1 MFSKP
6 LENSLWVEK
15 YRPQNLSEYVG
26 NDTLKATIEKYIETN
41 DIPHL
46 LLHARA
52 GTGKTSLGKIITNS
66 IDCDVL
72 YINASDEN
80 NIDTV
85 RTKIKNFVSSVGF
98 KRWKIVF
105 LDEADALTPLS
116 QAALRNMMEMF
127 SKNARF
133 IMTCNYPE
141 KIIDPIQSRC
151 AVFEV
156 YPPSRKEVAVR
167 LVQILNQE
175 QVKYDTKDVGVIV
188 NTSYPDI
195 RRVINSAQRQTFNG
209 ALELSKREEIQI
221 DYMNKVLGALKT
233 AKRPEQTFNEI
244 RQIIADSKVRTFD
257 DMYRFLYDNV
267 YEFAPENTRASVIV
281 EIAKAMRDDSFCI
294 DKEINI
300 MAMFIAILGLISK

>member
-175 QVKYDTKDVGVIV
+175 QVKYDTKDVGIIV

-209 ALELSKREEIQI
+209 TLELSKREEIQI
-221 DYMNKVLGALKT
+221 DYMNKVLDALKT